1 MRLLEDP
8 QFLKTAAAVCYGV
21 AAVFAVLA
29 IILFFVF
36 DIRGMIRAY
45 REIKEIRRTRKT
57 SDGSKI
63 RQNSKARKTSDGSK
77 IRQNSK
83 TRKISDRSEIRQNNK
98 IRKTRQSIKGGQDS
112 GQRQKE
118 STDRTMTNKKPE
130 KKVNII
136 LAVILAA
143 ALLPAWPLSSAAHTV
158 PCTAISSRGYDGK
171 TLSASKPLCH
181 PYAYSLLS
189 ILSLS
194 MLYLFLIISR
204 SFFSSVVRNTFALLN
219 AFFTAERILAGSD
232 LFPG

>member
-45 REIKEIRRTRKT
+45 REIKEIRRT
-57 SDGSKI
+57 
-63 RQNSKARKTSDGSK
+63 RKTSDGSK

-171 TLSASKPLCH
+171 TLSASKAGPGL
-181 PYAYSLLS
+181 ASE
-189 ILSLS
+189 
-194 MLYLFLIISR
+194 R
-204 SFFSSVVRNTFALLN
+204 GKEETSS
-219 AFFTAERILAGSD
+219 ERTKAGGTSD
-232 LFPG
+232 